1 MKKYM
6 LSIIKYYETEFEK
19 ENADKEKL
27 SAELLTRIQFMQH
40 ERLIHLIVTVLFS
53 LLLFICIL
61 GFVCFEK
68 IAFLPIIILILAL
81 LIPYIAHYFFLENKT
96 QYLYSLYEKYTKGKE
111 NE

>member
-19 ENADKEKL
+19 ENSDKEKL

-40 ERLIHLIVTVLFS
+40 ERLVHLIVTVLFS
-53 LLLFICIL
+53 LLLFIRIS

-96 QYLYSLYEKYTKGKE
+96 QYLYSLYEKYTEGNKDE
-111 NE
+111 